1 VPKGAA
7 QTVVD
12 EATLILPLADVID
25 LEQERARLTKEAA
38 KWADEI
44 RKVEVKLANKD
55 FVDRAPP
62 EIIEE
67 HHQRKAEAEAMI
79 AKLEAAKKSLA
90 G

>member
-38 KWADEI
+38 EWADEI

-55 FVDRAPP
+55 FVDVR
-62 EIIEE
+62 
-67 HHQRKAEAEAMI
+67 RRNYRRTSST
-79 AKLEAAKKSLA
+79 AKPKPKR
-90 G
+90 